1 MNRKSVLGSRKDS
14 LFRTTDERSSDV
26 LNEDMLPSEGRSP
39 DKTSDDGKRVSI
51 VLYDDEIR
59 FLDESLYKLKMK
71 GFRSASK
78 SKIIRFA
85 LDQIKDMDID
95 DYVIK

>member
-1 MNRKSVLGSRKDS
+1 MTKKSVLGSRKDN

-26 LNEDMLPSEGRSP
+26 LNEDILPSEEKSP
-39 DKTSDDGKRVSI
+39 DKTVDEGKRVSI

-59 FLDESLYKLKMK
+59 FLDESLYKLKMR

-85 LDQIKDMDID
+85 LNQIKNMDID
-95 DYVIK
+95 DYVIR